1 MKIQFVTLPSGDFAV
16 IASEVK
22 LPAALIP
29 SFVDNFRQF
38 RQESGAVCGWLTDQP
53 VEVQTGDSKVNNIF
67 YESPGDSNLLAQL
80 DAGAD
85 FSPAGLVKPTGT
97 VRIANGLWPTE
108 EIADDEPGLDDEEIK
123 PVDKPRRVRVVTVA
137 GGNRTP
143 YLYAIDK
150 TGVINDGAGKNV
162 YVKFDEP
169 SPYGDGIW
177 AEETAPVIEVGDR
190 VTIRRVQGF
199 RPDSVNPNNGRAG
212 VVTGVIQRGSS
223 ALHEGETIA
232 WKVALDDRPTWNR
245 NEVYAA
251 EVELEKEPAQG
262 ESRSLEHLVGEQ
274 VRIESLLTG
283 SGSSAIGEVGQATSY
298 DPSDN
303 TLQVHVGSR
312 YVWATSVHRIDDEAD
327 LIAMA
332 PVQHPETD

>member
-1 MKIQFVTLPSGDFAV
+1 MKIQFVTLPDGNFAV

-22 LPAALIP
+22 LQEPQIP

-38 RQESGAVCGWLTDQP
+38 RQEAGAVAGWLTDQT

-67 YESPGDSNLLAQL
+67 YDSPGDSNLLAQL

-85 FSPAGLVKPTGT
+85 FSPAGLVKRPNALLGDDS
-97 VRIANGLWPTE
+97 LWPTD
-108 EIADDEPGLDDEEIK
+108 EIDDDEPGLTEDEIK
-123 PVDKPRRVRVVTVA
+123 KPRRVRVVTVA

-150 TGVINDGAGKNV
+150 TGVINDKAGKNV
-162 YVKFDEP
+162 YVKFDER

-190 VTIRRVQGF
+190 VTIKRVQGF

-312 YVWATSVHRIDDEAD
+312 YVWATSVHLVDNEAD